1 MPTSGSVFRHLTG
14 YLQCFFVRF
23 TGNSDYEL
31 KVLRALSTM
40 QKSMKEV
47 VTVQRKRR
55 VPMALTIT
63 NPCHTP
69 TRLEFLSTSA
79 ETS

>member
-55 VPMALTIT
+55 VHMALKIT

-69 TRLEFLSTSA
+69 EAVSSLNV
-79 ETS
+79 